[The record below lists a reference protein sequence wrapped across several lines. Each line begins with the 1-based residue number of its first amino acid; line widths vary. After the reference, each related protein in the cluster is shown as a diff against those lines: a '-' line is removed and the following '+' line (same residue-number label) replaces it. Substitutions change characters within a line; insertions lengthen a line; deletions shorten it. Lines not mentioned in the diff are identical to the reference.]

1 MHSPMTHSS
10 RGRSSAGSRGLRVLA
25 AASLVSIAAL
35 SACSSG
41 GGDDSGDID
50 VKWQAAPNY
59 SLQATSTDTVAYNQ
73 SVLDAFS
80 AETGYTVTPDVQA
93 ADVPPAMAKLL
104 QQAAAGNAPDLAM
117 VDGYLFPLFAE
128 YAAPLD
134 DQLEE
139 AGIDIDSWLS
149 PFQGPLTADGG
160 AKGLQFTTDVRIMYY
175 RKDLVP
181 TPPTTWDEVLSVGED
196 LAAQG
201 MTFQYAAGRGEDA
214 VITTMWPAL
223 YAAGGSIFNDDGSL
237 GFADGDG
244 YDAILGM
251 LEFIKQTV
259 DSGITPTA
267 VSTYIDGEGLVPDL
281 LAGKVGM
288 FYGGNWQVG
297 YLEQLAEQAG
307 MEVDDMW
314 GIAPLPNEAGD
325 NFKTSLGGWTYAV
338 FAKDPDR
345 IDAAAKLLIDG
356 WVGDEGMTSWANTTG
371 YLPTR
376 STVYESPDYVGNAF
390 SNDFK
395 SALDEYA
402 VPRPANEE
410 YPDVSTAMQIA
421 MSSVASGQ
429 ASPQDALDK
438 VISQFQ

>member
-1 MHSPMTHSS
+1 MHTPMTHFSG
-10 RGRSSAGSRGLRVLA
+10 GRSSARSRTVRAFAVV
-25 AASLVSIAAL
+25 SLGSIAAL
-35 SACSSG
+35 TACAG
-41 GGDDSGDID
+41 GGGGGSDDID
-50 VKWQAAPNY
+50 IKWQSAPNY
-59 SLQATSTDTVAYNQ
+59 SLQATSTDTVDYNQ
-73 SVLDAFS
+73 SVLDDFTE
-80 AETGYTVTPDVQA
+80 ETGFAVTPDVQS

-134 DQLEE
+134 EQIEA
-139 AGIDIDSWLS
+139 AGISTDSWLA
-149 PFQGPLTADGG
+149 PFQGPLSDG

-175 RKDLVP
+175 RKDLIP
-181 TPPTTWDEVLSVGED
+181 TPPTTWDEVISVGED
-196 LAAQG
+196 LAAEG

-223 YAAGGSIFNDDGSL
+223 YAAGGTIFEEDGSL

-244 YDAILGM
+244 YDAMLGM
-251 LEFIKQTV
+251 LEFIKETV
-259 DSGITPTA
+259 DSGITPSA
-267 VSTYIDGEGLVPDL
+267 VSTYLDGEGVVPDL

-297 YLEQLAEQAG
+297 YLEQLAEEAG
-307 MEVDDMW
+307 MPVDEMW

-325 NFKTSLGGWTYAV
+325 NFKTSSGGWTYAV
-338 FAKDPDR
+338 FAKDPER

-356 WVGDEGMTSWANTTG
+356 WVSDEGMTAWSNATG

-376 STVYESPDYVGNAF
+376 STVYENPDYVGNAF
-390 SNDFK
+390 SDDFK
-395 SALDEYA
+395 TALDEYA

-410 YPDVSTAMQIA
+410 YPDVSTAVQIA

-429 ASPQDALDK
+429 TSPKEALDK
-438 VISQFQ
+438 VIAQFP

>member
-1 MHSPMTHSS
+1 MTSGAGGIAS
-10 RGRSSAGSRGLRVLA
+10 TRRRGVRILA
-25 AASLVSIAAL
+25 VATLASVVAL
-35 SACSSG
+35 SACSAEG
-41 GGDDSGDID
+41 GEGSGDID
-50 VKWQAAPNY
+50 VKWQSAPNY
-59 SLQATSTDTVAYNQ
+59 SLQATNTDTVEYNQ
-73 SVLDAFS
+73 SVLDTFTD
-80 AETGYTVTPDVQA
+80 ETGFSVTPDVQS

-139 AGIDIDSWLS
+139 AGIDVDSWLT

-181 TPPTTWDEVLSVGED
+181 TPPTTWDEVLSVGKT

-201 MTFQYAAGRGEDA
+201 MSFQYAAGRGEDA

-223 YAAGGSIFNDDGSL
+223 YAAGGTIFSDDGSL
-237 GFADGDG
+237 GFAEGDG
-244 YDAILGM
+244 YDAMLGM
-251 LEFIKQTV
+251 LEFIKETV
-259 DSGITPTA
+259 DSGITPSA

-307 MEVDDMW
+307 MAVDDMW

-338 FAKDPDR
+338 FAKDPAR
-345 IDAAAKLLIDG
+345 IDAAAKLLIQG
-356 WVGDEGMTSWANTTG
+356 WIGDEGMTSWSNASG

-376 STVYESPDYVGNAF
+376 ATVYDSPDYAGNAF

-395 SALDEYA
+395 TALDEYA

-429 ASPQDALDK
+429 SSPKDALDK
-438 VISQFQ
+438 VVSQFQ